1 MNRILIWDIPTR
13 VFHWLLAVS
22 FVGAYLTAETEKFRN
37 LHLALGYT
45 MLGLI
50 VFRIF
55 WGFAGTRYA
64 RFSSFRFGIGD
75 VKTYL
80 QSLLSS
86 PKHYLGHNPAGAL
99 AIFALMSLAVLTPLV
114 GIALYFEVGGYS
126 LEELWEESHEM
137 LGNAMLLVVLG
148 HLAGVVVSSVI
159 HKENLVGSMINGH
172 KQGPAELGIS
182 RAYPLIGMI
191 LVLAVL
197 GFWWVY
203 LR

>member
-1 MNRILIWDIPTR
+1 MNKILIWDIPTR

-22 FVGAYLTAETEKFRN
+22 FIGAYLTAETEKFRN

-50 VFRIF
+50 AFRLI
-55 WGFAGTRYA
+55 WGFAGSRYA
-64 RFSSFRFGIGD
+64 RFSSFRYGLGE

-80 QSLLSS
+80 QSLMTS
-86 PKHYLGHNPAGAL
+86 PKHYLGHNPAGAM

-114 GIALYFEVGGYS
+114 GIALYFEIGGYG
-126 LEELWEESHEM
+126 LEELWEESHEL

-148 HLAGVVVSSVI
+148 HLAGVVVSSVL
-159 HKENLVGSMINGH
+159 HRENLVRSMVNGH
-172 KQGPAELGIS
+172 KHGPEELGIA
-182 RAYPLIGMI
+182 RAYPAIGIALM
-191 LVLAVL
+191 LAVL